1 MREAVILA
9 GGQVTS
15 LSETVHVPTAL
26 LQVGGQTLIDHLAW
40 NLRRHGIE
48 RIVVAADP
56 FAERLVEHVGDG
68 SAWGV
73 SAEVVVGSEAL
84 GTGGAAVLAAERL
97 STDEFLLLFGD
108 RLFDVNY
115 LDLCVRRK
123 AADVPV
129 AVAQRMTDSGPLDG
143 GVYALHRA
151 ALEGAPDGAFSF
163 ERDLLSLLVEEC
175 RALGVPYAGAFIDV
189 GEVADLG
196 EVSASMAAWRD
207 KPMVLLDRDG
217 VLNEDRG
224 WVHSSAEFAWLPG
237 AVEGVKWINDR
248 GCLAVVVTNQ
258 SGIARGLYSE
268 DEYRGFEG
276 WIAEQLAERGAHLD
290 AVYHCPHHPTAGTTE
305 LTRECDCRKPAPGLV
320 VKALAEFGVRP
331 ERAVFVGDKDSDML
345 AAEQAGVRAQRYTG
359 QDLTSLLRQVSAC

>member
-9 GGQVTS
+9 GGQVTP
-15 LSETVHVPTAL
+15 LSETVHVPTAT
-26 LQVGGQTLIDHLAW
+26 LQVGGQALIGHLAW

-48 RIVVAADP
+48 RIVVSADSLS
-56 FAERLVEHVGDG
+56 ERLVEYVGDG

-73 SAEVVVGSEAL
+73 SAEVVVQSEPL

-115 LDLCVRRK
+115 LDLAVRRR
-123 AADVPV
+123 AAEVPV
-129 AVAQRMTDSGPLDG
+129 AVAQRATDSGPQDG
-143 GVYALHRA
+143 GVYALDRA
-151 ALEGAPDGAFSF
+151 VLDGAPDGAFSF
-163 ERDLLSLLVEEC
+163 QCDMLPRLAADG
-175 RALGVPYAGAFIDV
+175 RALGVAYSGAFIDA
-189 GEVADLG
+189 GAGADLRD
-196 EVSASMAAWRD
+196 VSARMAAWRD

-224 WVHSSAEFAWLPG
+224 WVHTPAEFAWLPG

-268 DEYRGFEG
+268 EEYLGFER
-276 WIAEQLAERGAHLD
+276 WIAEQLAERGAHFD
-290 AVYHCPHHPTAGTTE
+290 AVHHCPHHPTVGATE

-320 VKALAEFGVRP
+320 LKALADFGVRP

-345 AAEQAGVRAQRYTG
+345 AAEQAGVRAQRYVG
-359 QDLTSLLRQVSAC
+359 QDLTSLLRRVGAC